1 MLFVIIAHTLFIFFS
16 YDICTASTVNQ
27 PGHCDEESNGPQPKT
42 SLQQHYFP

>member
-27 PGHCDEESNGPQPKT
+27 PGHCDEDNGPQPKT